1 MDLEEVN
8 EHNGKKAE
16 NRARPWRTR
25 PQIGFSRQSHTR
37 TQSLKWREGNAER
50 SAERRYGAQN
60 LLDDRHR
67 SRHRRRYHPA
77 PMVGSVFHHPDC
89 LFRLVGG
96 LSERLVLEAIRPEA
110 FSLRLRHGERAPAS
124 AACSARQC
132 PSPGDA
138 ASNLGPIEGE
148 RITGRRSRSHHV
160 GNRSFH
166 LVARSRGQAGGP
178 THSLRHKAGLAVR
191 AGWVCVKAELRNVQR
206 TVPIDREVGDKTQHR
221 SRSIALAAG
230 QDRAPQSAR
239 HRLSVL

>member
-1 MDLEEVN
+1 MSMLATALTLTAPLPRKRAPTASAISSKERFTASTVTQTMDLEEVN

-77 PMVGSVFHHPDC
+77 PMVGSVFHHSDC

-96 LSERLVLEAIRPEA
+96 LSERLVLEAIRPELSHYD
-110 FSLRLRHGERAPAS
+110 FVMVNVPPLVQPVPPAS
-124 AACSARQC
+124 VQV
-132 PSPGDA
+132 PVM
-138 ASNLGPIEGE
+138 L
-148 RITGRRSRSHHV
+148 
-160 GNRSFH
+160 
-166 LVARSRGQAGGP
+166 LP
-178 THSLRHKAGLAVR
+178 TSVPLRV
-191 AGWVCVKAELRNVQR
+191 
-206 TVPIDREVGDKTQHR
+206 
-221 SRSIALAAG
+221 
-230 QDRAPQSAR
+230 
-239 HRLSVL
+239 SVLPAGEVEVTT